1 MRPRTSLWAMRILAL
16 AIAVALWFF
25 LSWEK
30 RENQS
35 ERVIQASVTYNT
47 PDQMT
52 VLDPVQQIDVRLKG
66 DARRVRTL
74 NPLLVNVLLEIE
86 QQEPGP
92 VEVTVAPDNVFV
104 PEGVRVVSIDPNTI
118 QVTLDRIIT
127 LRLPVEVDL
136 VGEPA
141 AGASVGSPVAIPPA
155 VAVEGPQSRLGGLAV
170 ARTRSVSLDGH
181 AQTFEE
187 TISVILPD
195 PLASVEPAAV
205 RVRVPMEPPQLSEGV
220 LQGESAEGGEDDS
233 RNGGGRP

>member
-1 MRPRTSLWAMRILAL
+1 MTERTGLWAMRILAL
-16 AIAVALWFF
+16 AIALALWFF

-52 VLDPVQQIDVRLKG
+52 VLDPVQQIDVRVKG

-74 NPLLVNVLLEIE
+74 NPFLVNVLVEIK
-86 QQEPGP
+86 QQAPGP
-92 VEVTVAPDNVFV
+92 VDVALSPDSVFV

-118 QVTLDRIIT
+118 QVTLDRMMAM
-127 LRLPVEVDL
+127 RLPVEVDL

-141 AGASVGSPVAIPPA
+141 AGASVGTPVAIPPS
-155 VAVEGPQSRLGGLAV
+155 VSLEGPQSRIEGLSV
-170 ARTRSVSLDGH
+170 VRTRPISLNGH

-187 TISVILPD
+187 TVAIILPD
-195 PLASVEPAAV
+195 PLAGVDPAAV
-205 RVRVPMEPPQLSEGV
+205 RVRVPMEPPQLSKGA
-220 LQGESAEGGEDDS
+220 LQG
-233 RNGGGRP
+233 NGGGGGGR